1 MQEPKFTQP
10 TFDAPIPGENYTSDT
25 KNYPWHRPPEY
36 TDYDEAIDYVLTL
49 VSGEQ
54 QIASAMSLLDAGI
67 SLPTVVDMIITGRI
81 ANGYVGI
88 DLGILIAG
96 PVARFLEIM
105 ALSYDIEVS
114 MGKDDELP
122 NPSPAYVKS
131 LVSKVELEEGE
142 EDAEEDTQDADVELP
157 SSGLMG
163 APSQIEQEQM
173 LGLTGSDEEEE
184 VNEEQE

>member
-1 MQEPKFTQP
+1 
-10 TFDAPIPGENYTSDT
+10 
-25 KNYPWHRPPEY
+25 
-36 TDYDEAIDYVLTL
+36 
-49 VSGEQ
+49 
-54 QIASAMSLLDAGI
+54 
-67 SLPTVVDMIITGRI
+67 
-81 ANGYVGI
+81 
-88 DLGILIAG
+88 
-96 PVARFLEIM
+96 M

-142 EDAEEDTQDADVELP
+142 EEAEEDTQDADAELP

-184 VNEEQE
+184 INEEQE